1 MAQVLRIAPTT
12 TQLACA
18 ATAAA
23 AAVVWHRNAI
33 LGAAAAVRRR
43 HRRRRGNSTSP
54 SLALRAT
61 FPRSVVRME
70 ESSAAA
76 DNDAMLGV
84 SVYKPAS
91 YEALISD
98 AAKALIY
105 ALDDGHKRLEVDFP

>member
-18 ATAAA
+18 ATPAAAA

-76 DNDAMLGV
+76 DSDAMLGV

-91 YEALISD
+91 YEALISG
-98 AAKALIY
+98 KTLCFLRIS
-105 ALDDGHKRLEVDFP
+105 LWSSENP

>member
-18 ATAAA
+18 ATPAA

-43 HRRRRGNSTSP
+43 HHRRRGNSTSP

-76 DNDAMLGV
+76 DSDAMLGV

-91 YEALISD
+91 YEALISG
-98 AAKALIY
+98 KTLCFLRIS
-105 ALDDGHKRLEVDFP
+105 LWSSENP